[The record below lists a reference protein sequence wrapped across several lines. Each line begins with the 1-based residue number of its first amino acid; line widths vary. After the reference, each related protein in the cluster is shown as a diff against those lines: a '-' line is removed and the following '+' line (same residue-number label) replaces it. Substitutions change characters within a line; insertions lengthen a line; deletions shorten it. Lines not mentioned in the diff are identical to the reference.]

1 MPEPTSAEIGELK
14 KKLAE
19 NADSLVFA
27 PLADAYRKQGHLEEA
42 LAVCR
47 KGLEKHPNYA
57 SARVV
62 LGRILQDQGKIEDAM
77 AEFKKVL
84 EGDPENIMA
93 HTLIGGVLM
102 QKKDYQAAIEQY
114 QRVLT
119 LNPDDE
125 SVQDLLKEA
134 IEKTAGENKAAAPA
148 KASEKKPSHDRRPGA
163 KESTASLTLAEL
175 YYKQGHF
182 DKAVEVY
189 QDLLGSDPQN
199 QILRQ
204 KLNDAVAKQGEA
216 AKAVRPPKKDAFTRP
231 PDHKEDN
238 IEAASAPAAG
248 PRPAPAAARGAK
260 GRTGDDTKFTS
271 EDILQVM
278 QGGGKDDVMVEE
290 KVPIKA
296 VPVPPQAPA
305 PTSPPP
311 APPSTSV
318 PAESVP
324 AGAMSSSQ
332 IEQVKGV
339 LAELAGTEGIL
350 GSMMTLPDGSPA
362 VSVGDTGGEPAS
374 LGKLAAAIF
383 DSTNRSAERLGQ
395 GRLQQVLIT
404 AETGHIILVN
414 TPGGHLIVLAS
425 DRIKLGLLRLA
436 LDPAVKKLEKIF

>member
-47 KGLEKHPNYA
+47 KGLAKHPNYA

-62 LGRILQDQGKIEDAM
+62 LGRILQDQGKVEDAM

-134 IEKTAGENKAAAPA
+134 IEKTAGENKATVPA
-148 KASEKKPSHDRRPGA
+148 KAPEKKPPPDRKPGG

-216 AKAVRPPKKDAFTRP
+216 AKTARPPKRDAFTKP

-238 IEAASAPAAG
+238 IEAASAPTSG
-248 PRPAPAAARGAK
+248 PRPAPAVARDAK
-260 GRTGDDTKFTS
+260 GRTSDDTKFTS

-290 KVPIKA
+290 KAPVKA
-296 VPVPPQAPA
+296 APA
-305 PTSPPP
+305 PHPAPAPPPP
-311 APPSTSV
+311 APHAASV
-318 PAESVP
+318 PAEP
-324 AGAMSSSQ
+324 ASAGSMNSSQ

-362 VSVGDTGGEPAS
+362 VSVGDKGGEPSA

-395 GRLQQVLIT
+395 GRLQQVLVT